1 MSYSSTLDTL
11 VKGLDEYPDEFT
23 NAIGRVQVRV
33 LDEILPLFDA
43 LELDELGNVL
53 ANTNNYAISN
63 DITRNLERIVSESG
77 YREALNK
84 LGADMAKQ
92 RAVTDSLY
100 RIILEES
107 VSFAEFNTVF
117 TNTRQTALRLL
128 GEGAISN
135 FSTQLT
141 GAVETAISSSSRYTQ
156 IITSIRNTVTGN
168 ADVDGVLFKYAKQNA
183 KDAFAIQNRVY
194 SEQINKKYGIQW
206 YRYSGANMD
215 TTRPFC
221 LERQGKFFHE
231 KEVQSWAG
239 KTWQGKNGNTN
250 TATIFSYL
258 GGYNCN
264 HYLAAT
270 PVDKV
275 PAEYISAAISKG
287 YVNKE
292 DLPEKVQAKL

>member
-11 VKGLDEYPDEFT
+11 VKGLDDYPDEFT
-23 NAIGRVQVRV
+23 TAIGKVQVRV

-43 LELDELGNVL
+43 LELDEFGNVL

-63 DITRNLERIVSESG
+63 DITRNLKRIVAESG